1 MTASLA
7 RLNSPI
13 PLDTLFALALALDL
27 DLDLDLRTSSHLQR
41 LASVCRT
48 LARSCSR
55 RFLPTST
62 HLPTSTAAPTP
73 PGRSEVL
80 GVNIADKEAPHY
92 VCNDHTFLHLR
103 FAYNEELGGDVLWI
117 QTHKID
123 MDDDSVTAGLKAIRD
138 ILVECADR
146 DVHFCSMYDLRT
158 YKLPGVSGGYAR
170 AKQLI
175 GWCQTLATPQKN
187 LINDHIHSVAVRI
200 ARVPACRR
208 IAVLLHAAQRAFPPT
223 LELHVPTHLMD
234 KTTINDIS

>member
-1 MTASLA
+1 MAA
-7 RLNSPI
+7 RPHRAAEYKS
-13 PLDTLFALALALDL
+13 T
-27 DLDLDLRTSSHLQR
+27 RRKQR
-41 LASVCRT
+41 AKENRCN
-48 LARSCSR
+48 A
-55 RFLPTST
+55 
-62 HLPTSTAAPTP
+62 P

-80 GVNIADKEAPHY
+80 WVNIADKEAPHY

-175 GWCQTLATPQKN
+175 GWCQTLATPPRAHRV
-187 LINDHIHSVAVRI
+187 LRPLPGSRATLVAPR
-200 ARVPACRR
+200 PY
-208 IAVLLHAAQRAFPPT
+208 
-223 LELHVPTHLMD
+223 
-234 KTTINDIS
+234 